1 MPRAAID
8 THMVDLVLPVVEMPQ
23 KFLELWRNAKN
34 ITLPSANDPQLQTI
48 TWVPERDAEVA
59 EQRLHDILSQLRA
72 GTGDFK
78 HYKRAT
84 VLRRIERRMQVTAQ
98 PDLGAYYHYLRH
110 TPEETTALLGD
121 MLIGVTNFF
130 RDREAFEAL
139 ERDVVPQLV
148 SAAGSAPQK
157 KKFGFGQLVVPRE
170 RKPTVW
176 RCCSTISYNWTGVR
190 PPFNYLPPTSMSGPS
205 A

>member
-1 MPRAAID
+1 M
-8 THMVDLVLPVVEMPQ
+8 
-23 KFLELWRNAKN
+23 
-34 ITLPSANDPQLQTI
+34 
-48 TWVPERDAEVA
+48 PERDAEVA
-59 EQRLHDILSQLRA
+59 EQRLHDILGQLRA

-148 SAAGSAPQK
+148 SAAGSAPPEK
-157 KKFGFGQLVVPRE
+157 EIRIWSAG
-170 RKPTVW
+170 
-176 RCCSTISYNWTGVR
+176 CSTGEAAYSLAVLLNDQLQLDR
-190 PPFNYLPPTSMSGPS
+190 S
-205 A
+205 AASFQLFATDIDERANRVGRAGL